1 MATPQPTIAR
11 SSEFATKGVGDRRT
25 LLAAALLIGFGVL
38 GTTLAQTQLL
48 GRIPIQNLLKNL
60 LHVDRATNAAFFFW
74 VGLPWY
80 LKPLFGIVCDT
91 FPLFGT
97 RRKHYLLVGAGLATF
112 AWFALAITPLRY
124 EPLLM
129 VSLGINCAMVLASTA
144 LGGYMVEVAQSSGSS
159 GRLSSVRNLVQQLS
173 FVVVGPLGGYLAS
186 VAFGWTPLS
195 CGLIVFLIV
204 PVALAFMR
212 EQPYRSDSTA
222 VLSTLK
228 LQLRQILLAKP
239 MWAVA
244 GLAALFYFAPG
255 IQTATF
261 YRQQNL
267 LHLSTQGQGF
277 LVLLQGVFGIGA
289 SVLYGSL
296 LCRRFTLRTLVVI
309 CLLFGTAA
317 NLVYL
322 FYNSVPLARGI
333 ESFWGFGYTLA
344 ELAMLHLMLRAT
356 PAGSEALGFALLY
369 SVRNFC
375 YSGGD
380 WFGSYLLDQYHLQFS
395 TLVLANAATT
405 LIAVPLSLLLPLTLV
420 SVRDRSQ

>member
-1 MATPQPTIAR
+1 MATPKPIVALSPESTVRGTDR
-11 SSEFATKGVGDRRT
+11 SAVR
-25 LLAAALLIGFGVL
+25 AAALVIAIGVL
-38 GTTLAQTQLL
+38 GTTLPQTQLL

-74 VGLPWY
+74 VGIPWY
-80 LKPLFGIVCDT
+80 LKPLFGIVCDA

-97 RRKHYLLVGAGLATF
+97 RRRHYLLIGAGLATL

-129 VSLGINCAMVLASTA
+129 VSLVINFAMVIASTA
-144 LGGYMVEVAQSSGSS
+144 MGGYMVEVAQSSASS
-159 GRLSSVRNLVQQLS
+159 GRLTSVRNFVQQFS
-173 FVVVGPLGGYLAS
+173 FVVMGPLGGYLAS
-186 VAFGWTPLS
+186 VAFGWTPIS

-204 PVALAFMR
+204 PVTLAFMR
-212 EQPYRSDSTA
+212 ERPHRTDSSA
-222 VLSTLK
+222 VLSTLR
-228 LQLRQILLAKP
+228 LQIRQIFQAKA
-239 MWAVA
+239 MWGAA

-289 SVLYGSL
+289 SVLYGTF
-296 LCRRFTLRTLVVI
+296 LCRKFTLRTLVVV

-322 FYNSVPLARGI
+322 FYDTVPLARGI
-333 ESFWGFGYTLA
+333 ESFWGFGFTLA
-344 ELAMLHLMLRAT
+344 ELAMMHLMVRAT
-356 PAGSEALGFALLY
+356 PAGSEALGFALLF
-369 SVRNFC
+369 SVRNLC
-375 YSGGD
+375 YFGGD
-380 WFGSYLLDQYHLQFS
+380 WFGSYLLDQYHLRFS

-405 LIAVPLSLLLPLTLV
+405 LIAVPLSLLLPLALV
-420 SVRDRSQ
+420 NVRDRSQ